1 MSDKELQEIVQ
12 GCILGQ
18 RKEQHLLYQYMAP
31 LLMKVC
37 MRYTASK
44 EHARDFLQEVLIKMF
59 NKINEY
65 RREGPFEAW
74 ARRLAV
80 NTIIDILRKE
90 GAISKSL
97 SLDHL
102 GESFHLHVQN
112 EGLKDLDYQD
122 IIQFIHGLPDAK
134 KIVFNL
140 YAVEGYTHKE
150 IAEKLQI
157 SEGTSKSQLHK
168 ARELLVHMHTKYNA
182 QQKVNEGLTRTY

>member
-12 GCILGQ
+12 GCVLGQ

-37 MRYTASK
+37 MRYTSSK

-90 GAISKSL
+90 GTISKSL

-102 GESFHLHVQN
+102 GETYHQHVHN
-112 EGLKDLDYQD
+112 DGSNDLDYQD
-122 IIQFIHGLPDAK
+122 VIHFIHGLPDAK
-134 KIVFNL
+134 KVVFNL
-140 YAVEGYTHKE
+140 YAIEGYTHKE

-157 SEGTSKSQLHK
+157 TEGTSKSQLHK
-168 ARELLVHMHTKYNA
+168 ARELLVQMHTKH
-182 QQKVNEGLTRTY
+182 KVNEGLTRTY